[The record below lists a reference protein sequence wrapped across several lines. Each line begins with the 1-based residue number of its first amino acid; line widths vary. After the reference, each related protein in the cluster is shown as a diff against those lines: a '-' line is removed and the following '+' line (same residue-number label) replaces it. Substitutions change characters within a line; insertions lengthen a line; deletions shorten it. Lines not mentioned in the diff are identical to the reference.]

1 MKYDVFLVNFGYV
14 ISIHKTLKEAEKA
27 ARKSGFQCNIFE
39 RAENSTGPYDPIGKL
54 VKWVSPVG

>member
-27 ARKSGFQCNIFE
+27 ARKSGFQCNIFK
-39 RAENSTGPYDPIGKL
+39 STEPFTPI
-54 VKWVSPVG
+54 KWVSPVG